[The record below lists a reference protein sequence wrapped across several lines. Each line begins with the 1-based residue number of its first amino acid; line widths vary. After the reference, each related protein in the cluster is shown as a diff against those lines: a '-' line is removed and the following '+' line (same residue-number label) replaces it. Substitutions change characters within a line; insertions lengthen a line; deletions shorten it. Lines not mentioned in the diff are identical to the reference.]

1 MFHVSNQTDLKL
13 KILNFGCQEI
23 MLIVLKTFHVA
34 QPKHYF
40 EKYLSLYMKIFLL
53 VC

>member
-23 MLIVLKTFHVA
+23 MLIVPKTFHVA
-34 QPKHYF
+34 QPKHF
-40 EKYLSLYMKIFLL
+40 EKYLSLYVKIFLL